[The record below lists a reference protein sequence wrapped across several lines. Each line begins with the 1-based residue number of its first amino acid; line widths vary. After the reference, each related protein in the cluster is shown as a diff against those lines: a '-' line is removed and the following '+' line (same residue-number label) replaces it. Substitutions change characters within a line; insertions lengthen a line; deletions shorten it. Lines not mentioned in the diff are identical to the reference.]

1 MAIGRM
7 FSQIAKRGRNEGL
20 STKLLESQTAKLP
33 SATYLSLDI
42 GAMAL
47 SWLFLILGRRSV
59 ANFVGQWV
67 PTILIIGLYNKLVKL
82 HGSEGD

>member
-33 SATYLSLDI
+33 SATYLSLGI

-47 SWLFLILGRRSV
+47 SWLFLILGRRNV